1 MFFSAV
7 KLTSIVDASVIGIV
21 QPLLVLIAARPLFG
35 ERIERSHVF
44 WILLAMFG
52 VAAVVLG
59 PGVTSRHQLVG
70 DLLAVGAMLSW
81 SAYWLISK
89 RARSMEKALEYS
101 AVVMIVA
108 AVTLIPTVLLS
119 RQSLSRV
126 ETGDWLWICLLAVVP
141 GGSHLLMNWAHRYV
155 YAWVSSVVGSSSA
168 LVAAVAAMVILRQPL
183 SGMQVGGGLV
193 AIAAIAVVVTRSQ
206 HPRE

>member
-1 MFFSAV
+1 
-7 KLTSIVDASVIGIV
+7 
-21 QPLLVLIAARPLFG
+21 
-35 ERIERSHVF
+35 
-44 WILLAMFG
+44 LLAMFG

-141 GGSHLLMNWAHRYV
+141 GGSHLLMNWAHRGRV
-155 YAWVSSVVGSSSA
+155 EQRACRCCCGDGHPPAA
-168 LVAAVAAMVILRQPL
+168 LEWNAGRWWPRRYCGDRGCRDALPASERMRA
-183 SGMQVGGGLV
+183 GG
-193 AIAAIAVVVTRSQ
+193 
-206 HPRE
+206 